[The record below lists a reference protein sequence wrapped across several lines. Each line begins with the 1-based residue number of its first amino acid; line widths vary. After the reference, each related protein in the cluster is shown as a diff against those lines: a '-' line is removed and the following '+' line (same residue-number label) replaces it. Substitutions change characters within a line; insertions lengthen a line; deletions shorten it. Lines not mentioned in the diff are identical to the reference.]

1 MPEKT
6 IEEMTDEKKKTSEV
20 VPKFIQKEVD
30 PTGVIAHHYGFT
42 SIVAPHIT
50 QGDRVKAKAL
60 KELDVYTLLS
70 EERIALLNFFNESSF
85 GDITQP
91 ALFYFKKPFPGSGQ
105 KKKLNIEVC
114 GLEVINSPKAVAEAL
129 ILKTAWAILSDE
141 GHENMCVDINSTG
154 EKESFA
160 KFERELIVY
169 FKKNMHLLP
178 AADRHKFKNDI
189 FSIVQNTEIHLES
202 FVANA
207 PKSMNAL
214 SELSREHFKE
224 VLEFLESFDIPYR
237 IAHNLLPA
245 KGSSSHTQ
253 FEIRKTIETKKGEE
267 SELLAYGGRYNYLG
281 KKVGYK
287 KEFPSCGATVMY
299 HKKTSEMKTDTTK
312 FTPPQFYVVQLGN
325 HAKLQMLNII
335 ELLRKEKIPVYHSLT
350 KENITGQIS
359 SAEYLGVSHIL
370 IMGQKEAIESTI
382 VVRSVDTRE
391 QVTIHTRDLAKHLRD
406 LGRSD
411 GKRKTGSKHSSNQAI
426 ERN

>member
-6 IEEMTDEKKKTSEV
+6 PKEA
-20 VPKFIQKEVD
+20 VPKFIQKDLD
-30 PTGVIAHHYGFT
+30 PTGTIAHHYGFT
-42 SIVAPHIT
+42 SIVAPQIT
-50 QGDRVKAKAL
+50 NADRTKAKAL
-60 KELDVYTLLS
+60 KEADVYPLLS
-70 EERIALLNFFNESSF
+70 EERIALLNFFNDSPF
-85 GDITQP
+85 GAIPQP

-105 KKKLNIEVC
+105 KKKPQVEVC
-114 GLEVINSPKAVAEAL
+114 GLEIVNSPKAVAEAL

-141 GHENMCVDINSTG
+141 GHEDMYVDVNSTG
-154 EKESFA
+154 DKESYA
-160 KFERELIVY
+160 KFERELSAY

-178 AADRHKFKNDI
+178 APERHRFKNDL
-189 FSIVQNTEIHLES
+189 FSIVQATDTHLES

-214 SELSREHFKE
+214 SEVSREHFKE

-237 IAHNLLPA
+237 IAHNLIPA

-253 FEIRKTIETKKGEE
+253 FEIRKTVQTKKGEE

-287 KEFPSCGATVMY
+287 KEFPSCGATIMY
-299 HKKTSEMKTDTTK
+299 HKKTSEKKTDHTK
-312 FTPPQFYVVQLGN
+312 FATPRFYVVQLGN
-325 HAKLQMLNII
+325 HAKLKMLNII

-350 KENITGQIS
+350 KEKITGQLS

-370 IMGQKEAIESTI
+370 IMGQKEALENTI

-391 QVTIHTRDLAKHLRD
+391 QETIHTAELSKHLKG
-406 LGRSD
+406 LGKKK
-411 GKRKTGSKHSSNQAI
+411 GK
-426 ERN
+426 